1 MTTIEEKYKQA
12 REELQHENIE
22 QFPSLFQQARN
33 VLKQAWLSASDTVF
47 NNRPFLSTP
56 EKAKARLDICSTCE
70 FLKENRCLKCGC
82 FMDKKVHIES
92 AQCPV
97 NKWGPELQKMF
108 DEQELIRR
116 NRPGLPPLMPIDLSQ
131 MTPEKRQ
138 QMLEVAEPALRYD
151 GKFMFEGK
159 QYVARK
165 KTPDSPITILEVT
178 PKDQARKTFTEQ
190 LTEEERAQFNA
201 LIKQQHNIN
210 QETKTITF
218 KEKTFNVVPYTT
230 ELGVTNFRV
239 VEIHQENTNTTG
251 LGTALPVQE

>member
-1 MTTIEEKYKQA
+1 MTIDEKYKQA
-12 REELQHENIE
+12 REELQRENIE

-33 VLKQAWLSASDTVF
+33 VLKQAWLSASDTVVHG
-47 NNRPFLSTP
+47 RPFLSTP

-70 FLKENRCLKCGC
+70 FLKEDRCLKCGC

-116 NRPGLPPLMPIDLSQ
+116 NRPGLPPIMPIDLNK

-138 QMLEVAEPALRYD
+138 QMLELAEPALQYD

-159 QYVARK
+159 QYIARR
-165 KTPDSPITILEVT
+165 KTENSPIALFEVT
-178 PKDQARKTFTEQ
+178 PKDKARKGFIEQ
-190 LTEEERAQFNA
+190 LTEEEKVQFNQ
-201 LIKQQHNIN
+201 LIKQQQDN
-210 QETKTITF
+210 QETKTFSF
-218 KEKTFNVVPYTT
+218 KEKTFNIVPYTT

-239 VEIHQENTNTTG
+239 VEIHPENTNTTG